1 MRATPHRLVPVLLCI
16 STSLAAC
23 SDAALAPPARAPAA
37 LPAAI
42 ARLAYTVEIST
53 ATAGQRE
60 SPSEQPS
67 GFGAGARS
75 PVSAA
80 SLLGADAI
88 AIETARIERSIVG
101 RFQPGKVRLSFDL
114 RVRNVLRGTDM
125 IPPTFPAP
133 PALDAGIFL
142 FSAQSV
148 AIEAPGGVSTSGN
161 TVRVSPPEGGTVTA
175 SIDWDGAPYDY
186 VAASFASCNARSA
199 TCARFERFAA
209 PLRSGGLSE
218 WRRVGYDI
226 DPTVRHIRLRL
237 VLAADL
243 VNSR

>member
-1 MRATPHRLVPVLLCI
+1 M
-16 STSLAAC
+16 
-23 SDAALAPPARAPAA
+23 
-37 LPAAI
+37 
-42 ARLAYTVEIST
+42 EISAT
-53 ATAGQRE
+53 TAGL
-60 SPSEQPS
+60 SVTPSEQQIR
-67 GFGAGARS
+67 FGAGAHS

-114 RVRNVLRGTDM
+114 RVRNVVRGTDM

-133 PALDAGIFL
+133 PAGDAGIFL

-161 TVRVSPPEGGTVTA
+161 TIRVSPPEGGTVTA
-175 SIDWDGAPYDY
+175 SVDWGGAPYDY

-199 TCARFERFAA
+199 TCARFERFDA
-209 PLRSGGLSE
+209 PLRNGGLSE

-226 DPTVRHIRLRL
+226 DPTVRHIRVRL